1 MEDSN
6 WLPRADE
13 PLGEYL
19 QSDRYKKSAG
29 VIFFS
34 DFEEQEEANYAFWR
48 HLTPSQRLE
57 LHKIM
62 LESIY
67 SSANVKN
74 NFSEPLEIVFT
85 HESL

>member
-1 MEDSN
+1 MEDYS
-6 WLPRADE
+6 WMPRADE

-34 DFEEQEEANYAFWR
+34 NFEEQEEANYAFWR
-48 HLTPSQRLE
+48 RLTPFQRLE

-62 LESIY
+62 LDSIY
-67 SSANVKN
+67 ASVLVKN
-74 NFSEPLEIVFT
+74 NFNEPLDIVFT
-85 HESL
+85 QESS